1 LRVTLWEAVLY
12 TSFVFALDTYAPDLA
27 WQAFLAAYV
36 VLLLLWVA
44 AIRDLR
50 KRWRAFMQRHF
61 PGL

>member
-1 LRVTLWEAVLY
+1 MLY